1 MSKSIFCINR
11 AKHFLPQKALITL
24 YHSLIHSHL
33 LYCPII
39 SSCTSNSNIEKIF
52 RTQKKALRMV
62 TNSSYL
68 AHTAPLFAKHKILPY
83 HKIILQAKLHLM
95 HSIHFKY
102 APRTLQHMCT
112 SNSERSISQNL
123 RNRNEYFVPRSNFSF
138 FNRFPLYTLPQTWN
152 NAGIVTFYNNTTT
165 FKIALLNELLENPES
180 TSLNQPLPLP
190 LPHTLPLMPL
200 PKNSHN

>member
-1 MSKSIFCINR
+1 
-11 AKHFLPQKALITL
+11 
-24 YHSLIHSHL
+24 
-33 LYCPII
+33 
-39 SSCTSNSNIEKIF
+39 
-52 RTQKKALRMV
+52 
-62 TNSSYL
+62 
-68 AHTAPLFAKHKILPY
+68 
-83 HKIILQAKLHLM
+83 
-95 HSIHFKY
+95 
-102 APRTLQHMCT
+102 MCT

-200 PKNSHN
+200 PKNSQNWKGQNTAKIKIPCNFSLLYSIPTIIIIITIFSNKTGASGENRVSKPYPACPCLPQCFIYLP

>member
-1 MSKSIFCINR
+1 
-11 AKHFLPQKALITL
+11 
-24 YHSLIHSHL
+24 
-33 LYCPII
+33 
-39 SSCTSNSNIEKIF
+39 
-52 RTQKKALRMV
+52 
-62 TNSSYL
+62 
-68 AHTAPLFAKHKILPY
+68 
-83 HKIILQAKLHLM
+83 M

-102 APRTLQHMCT
+102 APRTLEHMCT

-190 LPHTLPLMPL
+190 LPHTLPLPLPLPHTLPLPLPHTLPLMPL
-200 PKNSHN
+200 PKNSHNWKGQNTAKIKIPCNFSLLYSIPTIIIIITIFSNKTEV

>member
-52 RTQKKALRMV
+52 RTQKKALRIV

-102 APRTLQHMCT
+102 TPRTLQHMCT

-123 RNRNEYFVPRSNFSF
+123 RNRNEYFVHRSNFSF

-165 FKIALLNELLENPES
+165 FKIGKDQISE
-180 TSLNQPLPLP
+180 
-190 LPHTLPLMPL
+190 
-200 PKNSHN
+200 